1 MEKSQIKRDKVIL
14 SIEFWNMLKADPSFS
29 ELIELIE
36 ESIDLERAKDEAKY
50 FISFEDYDRK
60 RKLRMK
66 QQTSVKKAVR
76 TRKKARV

>member
-36 ESIDLERAKDEAKY
+36 DSIDLERAKDEAKY